1 MSRIRRVVAV
11 AAAFVTVSLAG
22 GASAWADEFQLGD
35 PVQVSGASPIPED
48 CIGDENPPP
57 IPTPVNVYN
66 SEVEPYVAVDPSD
79 PLHMVGAWQ
88 QDRWN
93 TGGARGLVTAASFDG
108 GQTWELNALTK
119 SSICTGGNDANGG
132 NYERASDPWV
142 SISPDGTTYLM
153 SLSVDTNPGGFGL
166 HPNAMLAMRSPDG
179 GMSWED
185 PITLR
190 RDNELGT
197 ALNDKNTLT
206 ADPLDSDLAYAV
218 WDRLVGPPGEPP
230 TPIAFENAIVGRG
243 PTWFARTTDG
253 GETWEP
259 ARIIFEA
266 GTNNQTIGNQI
277 AVTGSGDL
285 VNAFDLIRTFAN
297 PDKTRGFNIA
307 VIRSEDK
314 GDTWDKN
321 ATIVDRHFSFQGVV
335 IDPDNPDPNTRR
347 VRTGDILPEIA
358 TDLESEAVYLVWQD
372 MRFGPRS
379 SVAFSQS
386 LDGGETW
393 SPTVKINQTP
403 DLANDLNE
411 QAFTP
416 MVRVAGDGT
425 VTVTYYDFR
434 AEEGEAAP
442 ETPLN
447 TDAFAIHC
455 HAASVDCSD
464 PDNWTD
470 EVQLTE
476 ESFDMRQAP
485 FANGSFVGDYVG
497 LDTDGTSMFPFW
509 SMPHGGD
516 PASVFVRELT
526 PAP

>member
-1 MSRIRRVVAV
+1 MSRIRRVAASAASFVALAMV
-11 AAAFVTVSLAG
+11 GATAASADTVTVGNS
-22 GASAWADEFQLGD
+22 
-35 PVQVSGASPIPED
+35 VQVSGASPIPES
-48 CIGDENPPP
+48 CIGDENAPPP
-57 IPTPVNVYN
+57 SANVYN
-66 SEVEPYVAVDPSD
+66 SEVEPYVAVDPTD
-79 PLHMVGAWQ
+79 PMHLVGAWQ

-93 TGGARGLVTAASFDG
+93 TGGARGLVTATSFDG
-108 GQTWELNALTK
+108 GQTWELNDVTK
-119 SSICTGGNDANGG
+119 SSVCTGGTAANGG

-142 SISPDGTTYLM
+142 SIAPDGTTYLM

-166 HPNAMLAMRSPDG
+166 HPNAMLAMRSDDG
-179 GMSWED
+179 GLTWED

-190 RDNELGT
+190 RDDELGT

-206 ADPLDSDLAYAV
+206 ADPLDADFAYAV

-230 TPIAFENAIVGRG
+230 TPVPFENAIVGRG
-243 PTWFARTTDG
+243 PTWFARTTNG
-253 GETWEP
+253 GESWEP
-259 ARIIFEA
+259 ARIIFQP

-285 VNAFDLIRTFAN
+285 VNAFDLIRTFGN
-297 PDKTRGFNIA
+297 PQGTRGFNIA
-307 VIRSEDK
+307 VIRSEDN
-314 GDTWDKN
+314 GDSWDKQ

-358 TDLESEAVYLVWQD
+358 TDLGSEAVYLVWQD

-393 SPTVKINQTP
+393 SPTVRINQTP

-416 MVRVAGDGT
+416 MVRVADDGT

-434 AEEGEAAP
+434 AEEDEAAP
-442 ETPLN
+442 GTALN

-455 HAASVDCSD
+455 HAHEVDCSD

-470 EVQLTE
+470 EVRLTDQ
-476 ESFDMRQAP
+476 SFDMRQAP

-497 LDTDGTSMFPFW
+497 LDTDGSTMFPFW
-509 SMPHGGD
+509 SMPSDGD
-516 PASVFVRELT
+516 PANVFVRTLT
-526 PAP
+526 PSE